1 MGNFWIV
8 GCKNPAISLYNIDT
22 KKILLGVDK
31 LGNIAD
37 NEGRSRGETLER
49 LKTGKPGRGRRMTYS
64 KASELLGL
72 TTPKS
77 LKEQAEMAKSML
89 SRMTYKTPLRYK
101 VAVDVLIRAA
111 S

>member
-1 MGNFWIV
+1 MANV
-8 GCKNPAISLYNIDT
+8 P
-22 KKILLGVDK
+22 
-31 LGNIAD
+31 D
-37 NEGRSRGETLER
+37 NESRSRER
-49 LKTGKPGRGRRMTYS
+49 GTAKERRMTYS

-77 LKEQAEMAKSML
+77 LEKQAEMAKSML

-101 VAVDVLIRAA
+101 VAADVLIRAA